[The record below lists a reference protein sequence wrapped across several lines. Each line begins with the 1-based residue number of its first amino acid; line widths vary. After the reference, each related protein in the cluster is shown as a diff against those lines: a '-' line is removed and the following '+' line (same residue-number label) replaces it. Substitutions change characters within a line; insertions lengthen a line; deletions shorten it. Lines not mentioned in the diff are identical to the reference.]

1 MAIARADFPGRT
13 AFGGK
18 TVNRNIAKRFD
29 RARLYLERIR
39 TAMQTRDPA
48 QGMVNAAELGYQAG
62 AIYAEFAKIC
72 KANKPDKNEDR
83 N

>member
-1 MAIARADFPGRT
+1 MNRKIA
-13 AFGGK
+13 
-18 TVNRNIAKRFD
+18 NRFD

-39 TAMQTRDPA
+39 TAMQKRDPV
-48 QGMVNAAELGYQAG
+48 QGMADAAELGYQAG

-72 KANKPDKNEDR
+72 KANKTDGN